1 MPALF
6 KTLTSHRRSQANPFR
21 LFCQGFSFFQAGLEL
36 TWPSQ
41 NLMHAMKA
49 FYQPN
54 YISISQ
60 ECKFLTDKES
70 GSRQVETGMVQLSKG
85 RKDFPRGGWQVGQ
98 RQAAI
103 QRSCC
108 RDTEELLQRHRAAA
122 GTQSCCRDGHRA
134 AAGIQS
140 CYDLLRDE
148 CSADTCPN

>member
-1 MPALF
+1 
-6 KTLTSHRRSQANPFR
+6 
-21 LFCQGFSFFQAGLEL
+21 
-36 TWPSQ
+36 
-41 NLMHAMKA
+41 MKA

-108 RDTEELLQRHRAAA
+108 RDTEELLQ
-122 GTQSCCRDGHRA
+122 GHRA
-134 AAGIQS
+134 AAGM
-140 CYDLLRDE
+140 DTELLQGYR
-148 CSADTCPN
+148 AAMTF

>member
-1 MPALF
+1 MTVVSTQPSSSGFPHQVLTWHVKILCLPSIFLRMNALCRE
-6 KTLTSHRRSQANPFR
+6 SRRRSGYTCLNYSSHFTRHYTMPQIVGER
-21 LFCQGFSFFQAGLEL
+21 GSCQL
-36 TWPSQ
+36 
-41 NLMHAMKA
+41 
-49 FYQPN
+49 
-54 YISISQ
+54 
-60 ECKFLTDKES
+60 
-70 GSRQVETGMVQLSKG
+70 KG

-108 RDTEELLQRHRAAA
+108 RDTEELLQ
-122 GTQSCCRDGHRA
+122 GHRA